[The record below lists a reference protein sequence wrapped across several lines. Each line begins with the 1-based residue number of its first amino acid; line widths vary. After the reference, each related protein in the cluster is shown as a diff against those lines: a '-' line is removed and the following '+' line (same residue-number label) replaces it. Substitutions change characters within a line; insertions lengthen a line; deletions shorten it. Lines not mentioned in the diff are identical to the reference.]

1 MSFLLSAEFW
11 ARLLGIVLIDISLAG
26 DNALVIALAV
36 RDLPPRQQLVGRVWG
51 TLGAVG
57 LRVIFI
63 AVVSFL
69 LRIPLLQLIGGL
81 ALIWIALRLVRPG
94 HMDHAGTRHG
104 TSLREAIWIIVV
116 ADVTMSLDNV
126 LGVAAAAKGDMLLVV
141 FGIALSLPL
150 VVWGS
155 GLLATLMARHEWIV
169 WLGGGVLGYVA
180 GEMMTD
186 DPLVQRWLGPAAAGA
201 DLWLSIV
208 LGVFVLWLGWW
219 LARVAARHG
228 RKPGHA

>member
-1 MSFLLSAEFW
+1 MTWLIEPEFW
-11 ARLLGIVLIDISLAG
+11 ARLLGIILIDISLAG

-36 RDLPPRQQLVGRVWG
+36 RGLPEKQQLLGRIWG
-51 TLGAVG
+51 TAGAVG
-57 LRVIFI
+57 LRVVFI
-63 AVVSFL
+63 AVVSVL
-69 LRIPLLQLIGGL
+69 LRIPLLQLAGGL
-81 ALIWIALRLVRPG
+81 ALVWIAIRLVKPG
-94 HMDHAGTRHG
+94 QAGHG
-104 TSLREAIWIIVV
+104 GVRQGATLKEAIWIIIV

-141 FGIALSLPL
+141 IGIALSLPL

-186 DPLVQRWLGPAAAGA
+186 DPVVQRWLGPAAQAA

-208 LGVFVLWLGWW
+208 LGAFVLGLGWW
-219 LARVAARHG
+219 LARAAARHG
-228 RKPGHA
+228 REPGHA

>member
-1 MSFLLSAEFW
+1 MSWLADPEFW

-36 RDLPPRQQLVGRVWG
+36 RGLPPRQQLLGRLWG
-51 TLGAVG
+51 TAGAVG
-57 LRVIFI
+57 LRVAFI
-63 AVVSFL
+63 AVVSYL
-69 LRIPLLQLIGGL
+69 LRIPLLQLLGGL
-81 ALIWIALRLVRPG
+81 ALIWIAIRLVRPG
-94 HMDHAGTRHG
+94 SAEHGKTRAGATLG
-104 TSLREAIWIIVV
+104 EAIWIIVV

-126 LGVAAAAKGDMLLVV
+126 LGVAAAAKGDLVLVV

-155 GLLATLMARHEWIV
+155 GLLANLMSRHEWIV

-180 GEMMTD
+180 GEMMTE
-186 DPLVQRWLGPAAAGA
+186 DPVVQRWLGPAAAVA

-208 LGVFVLWLGWW
+208 LGAFVLVLGWW
-219 LARVAARHG
+219 LARSAARH
-228 RKPGHA
+228 RREPGHA